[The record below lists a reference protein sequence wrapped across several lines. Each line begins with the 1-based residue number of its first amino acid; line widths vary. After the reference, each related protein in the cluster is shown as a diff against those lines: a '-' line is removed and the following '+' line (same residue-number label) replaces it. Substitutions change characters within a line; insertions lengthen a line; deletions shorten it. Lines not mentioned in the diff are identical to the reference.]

1 MTTCAIHSFHA
12 AVRTVLL
19 ATTVAAAWAPAAQ
32 AQSNFNG
39 WLCCNMRTNGNWI
52 SDINYESGS
61 RVIPA
66 GTRVQITG
74 YGRNRVHT
82 LMNGETQDLGN
93 DYSREIELGAF
104 AHRYVVSHN
113 PQRRLRAAPPEVQ
126 QAVRASR
133 VRVGMTREQVAMSL
147 GYPIANETPGLQN
160 RVWKYWRSRGEEF
173 HVIFNRR
180 GTVEMVRSDDPNL
193 RARVTAR

>member
-1 MTTCAIHSFHA
+1 
-12 AVRTVLL
+12 
-19 ATTVAAAWAPAAQ
+19 
-32 AQSNFNG
+32 
-39 WLCCNMRTNGNWI
+39 
-52 SDINYESGS
+52 
-61 RVIPA
+61 
-66 GTRVQITG
+66 
-74 YGRNRVHT
+74 
-82 LMNGETQDLGN
+82 MNGETQDLGN